1 MGIETMSSYAIKIQ
15 QLIKEISKYINY
27 DWDAFDSLTIDEKI
41 AEHSKIS
48 NILLRRK
55 MSRHF
60 YLKHLGMFS
69 NENRDKRTE
78 HRIKNKIIKL
88 ATLIDILNAI
98 INQMEMKI
106 ILLE

>member
-1 MGIETMSSYAIKIQ
+1 MQGYAIKIQ

-27 DWDAFDSLTIDEKI
+27 DWDAFDSLT
-41 AEHSKIS
+41 S

-69 NENRDKRTE
+69 NENRDKKTE

-88 ATLIDILNAI
+88 ATLIDMLNAI
-98 INQMEMKI
+98 INQMEMQI